1 MKEFKDK
8 VLVVTGAGSGIGQAI
23 AVEGALR
30 GMKVVINDI
39 DPVGLAETE
48 AKVKEYGVPVVCQV
62 ADMTQAE
69 NVEALLKLTLDN
81 FGKVNIMCSNAGV
94 TAPGPVWELPI
105 QDIDWISKANFVSHT
120 YGMHYFIKQMIKQG
134 DECCYMNTASGAGLG
149 ISFSSCM
156 YHATKTAD
164 VVQTECTYLA
174 LKSRGITNVS
184 MHVLCPAFIKTT
196 IHLSDDHRPDWA
208 AINDDPYYQN
218 EEFIAGKIRAARGVA
233 TGIPIDSVGMTVFTA
248 FEEDQFYILT
258 HPEALYVQQAR
269 MKNVFELSHPGT

>member
-23 AVEGALR
+23 AVEGAKR

-39 DPVGLAETE
+39 DPVGLKTTE
-48 AKVKEYGVPVVCQV
+48 EQIKEIGAPVAALV
-62 ADMTQAE
+62 ADMTLSE
-69 NVEALLKLTLDN
+69 EVEKLFNFTMDN
-81 FGKVNIMCSNAGV
+81 FGQVNIMVSNAGV

-105 QDIDWISKANFVSHT
+105 QDIKWITEANFLGHT

-134 DECCYMNTASGAGLG
+134 DECAYLNVASGAGLG
-149 ISFSSCM
+149 ISSSSCM

-174 LKSRGITNVS
+174 LKVRGITNVQ

-196 IHLSDDHRPDWA
+196 IHLSDNHRPERYPM
-208 AINDDPYYQN
+208 DDPYYQTD
-218 EEFIAGKIRAARGVA
+218 EFISGKIRAARGVA

-248 FEEDQFYILT
+248 FEDDKFYILT
-258 HPEALYVQQAR
+258 HPEAIAVQQQR
-269 MKNVFELSHPGT
+269 MQAIYNYTHPIG

>member
-8 VLVVTGAGSGIGQAI
+8 VLCVTGAASGIGR
-23 AVEGALR
+23 AVALEGALR

-39 DPVGLAETE
+39 DAEGLTETE
-48 AKVKEYGVPVVCQV
+48 AMCKEYGVPVVSLA
-62 ADMTQAE
+62 ADISSAE
-69 NVEALLKLTLDN
+69 NVEALLNVCLDN
-81 FGKVNIMCSNAGV
+81 FGKVNIMVANAGV

-105 QDIDWISKANFVSHT
+105 QDINWISKCNFVSHT
-120 YGMHYFIKQMIKQG
+120 YAMHYFLKQMIKQG

-174 LKSRGITNVS
+174 LKSRGITNIS
-184 MHVLCPAFIKTT
+184 MHVLCPAYIKTT
-196 IHLSDDHRPDWA
+196 IHLSDNHRPDWA
-208 AINDDPYYQN
+208 AINDDPYYQS
-218 EEFIAGKIRAARGVA
+218 EEFIAGKIRAARGVS
-233 TGIPIDSVGMTVFTA
+233 TGIPIDSVGLTVFTA

-258 HPEALYVQQAR
+258 HPEALVVQQQR

>member
-23 AVEGALR
+23 AVEGAMR

-39 DPVGLAETE
+39 DPEGLAVTE
-48 AKVKEYGVPVVCQV
+48 ARIKEYGVPVVKQE
-62 ADMTQAE
+62 ADITLAE

-81 FGKVNIMCSNAGV
+81 FGKVNIMVSNAGV

-105 QDIDWISKANFVSHT
+105 RDIQWITEANFLSHT
-120 YGMHYFIKQMIKQG
+120 YGMHYFIKQMVQQG
-134 DECCYMNTASGAGLG
+134 DECAYLNVASGAGLG
-149 ISFSSCM
+149 ISASSCM

-174 LKSRGITNVS
+174 LKTRGITNVQ

-196 IHLSDDHRPDWA
+196 IHLSDNHRPERAKDP
-208 AINDDPYYQN
+208 NDPYYQS
-218 EEFIAGKIRAARGVA
+218 EEFISGKIRAARGVA

-248 FEEDQFYILT
+248 FEDDKFYIFT
-258 HPEALYVQQAR
+258 HPEVVVTQQQRVKAIY
-269 MKNVFELSHPGT
+269 EQTHPIG